1 MTPPRPGQDG
11 RSIRRLGLWIAV
23 LALPLAALALLLA
36 EPDLDMRWEH
46 HPSHFWL
53 VLTVA
58 GVNVVLGLVAS
69 EAAARRDDARTFLV
83 SMALLTSA
91 GFWDF
96 TRWRRQAFSLTTRP
110 RASRSRRGWGC
121 SSRPASPQ
129 SPHSTPIHG
138 SFASW
143 HGVTAGY
150 KRPWNGSLRCAHD
163 GLRWPTR

>member
-91 GFWDF
+91 GFLGLH
-96 TRWRRQAFSLTTRP
+96 AL
-110 RASRSRRGWGC
+110 A
-121 SSRPASPQ
+121 
-129 SPHSTPIHG
+129 TPGILLDET
-138 SFASW
+138 
-143 HGVTAGY
+143 TAGFSVAA
-150 KRPWNGSLRCAHD
+150 RVGLLLAAGFAAISALHTDPVVHGSLRCAHD